1 MQDQPK
7 IVWIASYPKSGNT
20 WLRFMLLHVLLGK
33 QTSTKNMD
41 RIIQDIHVLMP
52 KNIPPK
58 RLDFPMGSPA
68 LFKTHFMLWP
78 EMPFRHLTA
87 GFIYVLRNPL
97 DVVASAAHYH
107 LLKKPLAAE
116 ANEGRE
122 ARARVVQHFISRGAA
137 PDWIEAYWG
146 SWDQH
151 VRSWVLDR
159 PSYPSVVVRYE
170 DMIREPLA
178 QLRRVTD
185 FLGLRCEP
193 QRLQAAVEASS
204 FDNMKAIEDREIR
217 AGTPG
222 FFTRESTVE
231 SLDAGYRFM
240 SRGNPGGHKI
250 ALTDTERAQLL
261 ERFGPTMEQIGY
273 PVHA

>member
-1 MQDQPK
+1 
-7 IVWIASYPKSGNT
+7 
-20 WLRFMLLHVLLGK
+20 MLANLLFGR
-33 QTSTKNMD
+33 QTSTENMD
-41 RIIQDIHVLMP
+41 RFISDIHVLLLP
-52 KNIPPK
+52 ENVSS
-58 RLDFPMGSPA
+58 RRVEFHRGLPA
-68 LFKTHFMLWP
+68 LMKTHFMLRP
-78 EMPFRHLTA
+78 DMPFFGLTA
-87 GFIYVLRNPL
+87 GFIYIVRNPL
-97 DVVASAAHYH
+97 DVVASATNYEFLRKHSHADPKQRRLVHDRY
-107 LLKKPLAAE
+107 
-116 ANEGRE
+116 
-122 ARARVVQHFISRGAA
+122 VQDFITHGGA
-137 PDWIEAYWG
+137 PDWIEARLG
-146 SWDQH
+146 SWDDN
-151 VRSWVLDR
+151 VKSWAVDKPKFPGIVLK
-159 PSYPSVVVRYE
+159 YE
-170 DMIREPLA
+170 DMINDPVA
-178 QLRRVTD
+178 QLTRVAA

-217 AGTPG
+217 TGTPG